1 MWKLEK
7 NLSVRENT
15 EKFKIEKSVQR
26 CQNGAKKKV
35 QELEQ
40 EKEYLTA
47 ANEELTAQIAESRED
62 IQILK
67 EQNQMKWIRL
77 MNNIKASA
85 EEIVLKNMV
94 YV

>member
-15 EKFKIEKSVQR
+15 EKFKIEKSDQR

-62 IQILK
+62 IQI
-67 EQNQMKWIRL
+67 
-77 MNNIKASA
+77 
-85 EEIVLKNMV
+85 VLLDNCSNTS
-94 YV
+94 

>member
-1 MWKLEK
+1 MK
-7 NLSVRENT
+7 NQS
-15 EKFKIEKSVQR
+15 S
-26 CQNGAKKKV
+26 GAKKKV

-77 MNNIKASA
+77 MNNIKVSA
-85 EEIVLKNMV
+85 EEIVFKNMV

>member
-15 EKFKIEKSVQR
+15 EKFKIEKSDQR

-85 EEIVLKNMV
+85 EEIVLKNTIYM
-94 YV
+94 

>member
-15 EKFKIEKSVQR
+15 EKFKIEKSDQR

-40 EKEYLTA
+40 DKEYLTA